1 MEFRAAVSEYK
12 YVSLCVLR
20 CFFCY
25 AFHWQ
30 YDACRYKVHY
40 VGYSSKHDEW
50 KCESDL
56 VPISEEEE
64 ESE

>member
-1 MEFRAAVSEYK
+1 MSCIV
-12 YVSLCVLR
+12 
-20 CFFCY
+20 FCN
-25 AFHWQ
+25 AFHWR
-30 YDACRYKVHY
+30 YDASRYKVRY

-56 VPISEEEE
+56 VSIRLSEEEE